1 MWILFTS
8 QLNNNLYSVYTNIQ
22 FYFLL
27 IFLSMLRLQL
37 WPAEIH
43 TRKNCVITLLSKIIL
58 SVAFLYVTH
67 RLLITLS
74 LSLLFDSYLLL
85 ILSCGETIA
94 RYLPYKGAKPKQNLQ
109 PREVIT
115 SGGSHN
121 NVVNFSSVFCIICRT
136 APIIAT
142 ISIDKSCSNFSIGY

>member
-67 RLLITLS
+67 RL
-74 LSLLFDSYLLL
+74 SYLLL
-85 ILSCGETIA
+85 TLSCGETIA

-142 ISIDKSCSNFSIGY
+142 IDKSCSNFSIGY